1 MSIAFLHDHRGYFMK
16 WIKGLLIFAGT
27 IAIWIGASIT
37 ARAFVQDQNEESRA
51 TNKDSVVI
59 GYMQSRDRVV
69 TISQGPKG
77 TVYTVKNKDGRV
89 LAENISEKD
98 LKEKYPSVYGQVKYG
113 LAGNDA
119 RLRKDEVD
127 RIRVMKI
134 RD

>member
-1 MSIAFLHDHRGYFMK
+1 MK
-16 WIKGLLIFAGT
+16 WIKRLLVFSGT
-27 IAIWIGASIT
+27 IAVWVGLSIA
-37 ARAFVQDQNEESRA
+37 ARSFAQDENKKSQA
-51 TNKDSVVI
+51 TDKNSVVI

-69 TISQGPKG
+69 TISQGPEG
-77 TVYTVKNKDGRV
+77 TVYTVKNKDGKV

-98 LKEKYPSVYGQVKYG
+98 LKSKYPSVYSQVKYG

-127 RIRVMKI
+127 RVRVIKI

>member
-1 MSIAFLHDHRGYFMK
+1 MK
-16 WIKGLLIFAGT
+16 WIKGSLIFSGI
-27 IAIWIGASIT
+27 IAVWIGLSIT
-37 ARAFVQDQNEESRA
+37 ARPFVQDEDQKPQA
-51 TNKDSVVI
+51 TNKNSVVI

-77 TVYTVKNKDGRV
+77 TVYTIKNKDGKV

-98 LKEKYPSVYGQVKYG
+98 LKEKYPSVYSQIKYG

-119 RLRKDEVD
+119 RLWKDEVD
-127 RIRVMKI
+127 RIRVKKI